1 MVAGDKTVGG
11 IARLAGMDYYI
22 RDSFTGS
29 FDTDLM
35 GKARLAAE
43 LLKEKKYDWV
53 VLHIKGTDLAGHD
66 NRPDKKK
73 GDCGTDRPN
82 AGISS

>member
-1 MVAGDKTVGG
+1 MGG

-29 FDTDLM
+29 FDTTLWERP
-35 GKARLAAE
+35 RLATNSKG
-43 LLKEKKYDWV
+43 KEIRLGGAPYQG
-53 VLHIKGTDLAGHD
+53 HDLAGHD

-82 AGISS
+82 AGLSS